1 MAKKR
6 VKIAGSE
13 RAQLHGAR
21 LVGPANPQERI
32 EVTLLLSSNPPPP
45 RRCRHWSGPAMSSLM
60 SEPT

>member
-1 MAKKR
+1 MTTKR
-6 VKIAGSE
+6 VTIAGSE
-13 RAQLHGAR
+13 RAKLHGAR

-45 RRCRHWSGPAMSSLM
+45 SPCHPWSGPAMSSLM